1 MLKSSKTA
9 FHFSLFSLTFNC
21 HFVSPK
27 IFPPMKIYDDKHIK
41 NVVLLGAPKTGKT
54 LLAED
59 MLFEAGITHR
69 RGTIEGKNTVS
80 DYHDIEQE
88 RGNSV
93 FATVLHT
100 EWRDYKINIIDT
112 PGFDDFAGE
121 MIASLRVAD
130 TCVMAINAQ
139 HGAEVGTDL
148 IWNYV
153 KQFDRPVIFA
163 VNQEDHPKADFDT
176 TLASLKNH
184 YGTAVTQMQYP
195 VNQGENFNAIIDLLK
210 MVMYKF
216 PAAGGK
222 PEKLPIPES
231 EKEKANRL
239 HNELVEKAAENDEKL
254 MEKYF
259 EKGTLDEDEM
269 REGLKLGMIHH
280 DVFPVFCM
288 SAKKNMG
295 SGRMMGFIDNVAPS
309 PLEAKGEMTDAGKEI
324 PFDPSKPAVL
334 YVFKSGIEPNLG
346 KLSFYKVISG
356 EVTTASE
363 LINRQTG
370 AVERLHQL
378 FIMDGKTRNPV
389 DKLVAGDIGATLKL
403 KDTHT
408 NQTLHAKGNEVA
420 INPIDFPGYRIRTAV
435 VAHSKNDD
443 EKIGEVLGK
452 IHQED
457 PTLQVEY
464 SRELRQLLVSGQG
477 ELHLMVCKWFLENV
491 YKLHVDFVTPRVS
504 YRETIRKPSSAS
516 YRHKKQSGGAG
527 QFGEVYIKIEPYYE
541 GMPEP
546 TEFSVRG
553 KEVVDLEWGGKLV
566 FYNCIVG
573 GVIDARFIPSILKG
587 VMAKMEEGPITG
599 SYVRDVRVMVHDG
612 KMHTV
617 DSNDISFKIAGM
629 MAFKDAFLKAEPQ
642 LLQPIYDMEIM
653 VPEEIM
659 GDVNGDLQTAPSL
672 IMGVD
677 TKGNYQ
683 VIKARTPLAELDR
696 YSTTLRSLS
705 QGRASF
711 SHKFSDFVP
720 VPMEVQQKLAKE
732 LQEVEAV

>member
-1 MLKSSKTA
+1 MKVYDEKHLK
-9 FHFSLFSLTFNC
+9 N
-21 HFVSPK
+21 
-27 IFPPMKIYDDKHIK
+27 I
-41 NVVLLGAPKTGKT
+41 VLLGAPKSGKT

-59 MLFEAGITHR
+59 MIFEAGITHR

-80 DYHDIEQE
+80 DFHEIEQE
-88 RGNSV
+88 RGNSI

-121 MIASLRVAD
+121 MISSIRVAD
-130 TCVMAINAQ
+130 TCVVVINAQ
-139 HGAEVGTDL
+139 HGVEVSTEL

-153 KQFDRPVIFA
+153 DKFNQPVIFA
-163 VNQEDHPKADFDT
+163 INQVDHPKSNFDDA
-176 TLASLKNH
+176 LESLKQTF
-184 YGTAVTQMQYP
+184 GSAVTQMQYP
-195 VNQGENFNAIIDLLK
+195 VNQGEGFNAIIDLLK

-216 PAAGGK
+216 PEEGGK
-222 PEKLPIPES
+222 PEKLPIPDS

-280 DVFPVFCM
+280 DVFPVFVM

-309 PLEAKGEMTDAGKEI
+309 PLEAKPEITTDGQELAY
-324 PFDPSKPAVL
+324 DRTKPTAL
-334 YVFKSGIEPNLG
+334 FVFKTHIEPNLG
-346 KLSFYKVISG
+346 KLSFFKVISG
-356 EVTTASE
+356 EVNSSSE
-363 LINRQTG
+363 LINSQTG
-370 AVERLHQL
+370 ATEKFHQL

-403 KDTHT
+403 KDTYT
-408 NQTLHAKGNEVA
+408 NQTLHAKGFDVTIE
-420 INPIDFPGYRIRTAV
+420 PIEYPAPRIRTAV
-435 VAHSKNDD
+435 VAQSKGDD
-443 EKIGEVLGK
+443 EKIGEVLAK

-457 PTLQVEY
+457 PTIEVGY
-464 SRELRQLLVSGQG
+464 SRELKQLIIAAQG
-477 ELHLMVCKWFLENV
+477 EMHLAVCKWYLENV
-491 YKLHVDFVTPRVS
+491 YKLHVDFVSPRIS
-504 YRETIRKPSSAS
+504 YRETIRKPAQAM

-527 QFGEVYIKIEPYYE
+527 QFGEVHLKIEPYYE
-541 GMPEP
+541 GMAEP

-553 KEVVDLEWGGKLV
+553 KEVIDLEWGGKLV

-587 VMAKMEEGPITG
+587 VMEKMEEGPITG
-599 SYVRDVRVMVHDG
+599 SYVRDVRVMVFDG
-612 KMHTV
+612 KMHPV

-629 MAFKDAFLKAEPQ
+629 MAFREAFMNAEPA
-642 LLQPIYDMEIM
+642 LMEPIYDLEIL

-659 GDVNGDLQTAPSL
+659 GEVMGDLQTRRSL
-672 IMGVD
+672 IMGID
-677 TKGNYQ
+677 SKGNYQ
-683 VIKARTPLAELDR
+683 IIKARTPLAELDR

-711 SHKFSDFVP
+711 SQKFAEFAQVP
-720 VPMEVQQKLAKE
+720 FEIQQKLAKE
-732 LQEVEAV
+732 LHEVEMA

>member
-1 MLKSSKTA
+1 
-9 FHFSLFSLTFNC
+9 
-21 HFVSPK
+21 
-27 IFPPMKIYDDKHIK
+27 MKIYDDKHIK
-41 NVVLLGAPKTGKT
+41 NIVLLGAPKTGKT

-69 RGTIEGKNTVS
+69 RGTIEGKNTIS
-80 DYHDIEQE
+80 DCHEIEQE

-130 TCVMAINAQ
+130 TCVVAINAQ

-153 KQFDRPVIFA
+153 QQFNKPVIFA
-163 VNQEDHPKADFDT
+163 VNQADHPKADFDSA
-176 TLASLKNH
+176 LSSLKEH
-184 YGTAVTQMQYP
+184 YGSAVTQMQYP
-195 VNQGENFNAIIDLLK
+195 LNQGESFNSIIDLLK

-222 PEKLPIPES
+222 PEKLPIPDS
-231 EKEKANRL
+231 EKEKADRL

-269 REGLKLGMIHH
+269 RQGLKLGMVHH
-280 DVFPVFCM
+280 DLFPVFVM

-295 SGRMMGFIDNVAPS
+295 TGRMMGFIDNVAPS
-309 PLEAKGEMTDAGKEI
+309 PADAKPEKTTSGKELSY
-324 PFDPSKPAVL
+324 DRSQPAVL
-334 YVFKSGIEPNLG
+334 FIFKTHIEPNLG
-346 KLSFYKVISG
+346 KLSYFKVMSG
-356 EVTTASE
+356 EVTPTSE
-363 LINRQTG
+363 LINSQTG
-370 AVERLHQL
+370 AVERFHQL
-378 FIMDGKTRNPV
+378 FIMDGKARNPV
-389 DKLVAGDIGATLKL
+389 EKLVAGDIGATLKL
-403 KDTHT
+403 KDTFT
-408 NQTLHAKGNEVA
+408 NQTLYTKGFDVEVE
-420 INPIDFPGYRIRTAV
+420 PIVFPQPRMQVAV
-435 VAHSKNDD
+435 IALSKNDD
-443 EKIGEVLGK
+443 EKIGEVLAK

-457 PTLQVEY
+457 PTLQVGF
-464 SRELRQLLVSGQG
+464 SKELKQLIISAQG
-477 ELHLMVCKWFLENV
+477 ESHLTVCKWFLENL
-491 YKLHVDFVTPRVS
+491 YKLHVDFVTPRIS
-504 YRETIRKPSSAS
+504 YRETIRKPFSSS

-527 QFGEVYIKIEPYYE
+527 QFGEVYMKIEPYYE

-553 KEVVDLEWGGKLV
+553 KEFIDLEWGGKLV

-587 VMAKMEEGPITG
+587 VMEKMEEGPITG

-612 KMHTV
+612 KMHPV

-629 MAFKDAFLKAEPQ
+629 MAFKDAFMKAEPQ
-642 LLQPIYDMEIM
+642 LLEPICDLEIK

-659 GDVNGDLQTAPSL
+659 GDVMGDLQTRRAL
-672 IMGVD
+672 IMGID
-677 TKGNYQ
+677 TSGNYQ
-683 VIKARTPLAELDR
+683 VIKARAPLAELDK
-696 YSTTLRSLS
+696 YSTSLRSIS

-711 SHKFSDFVP
+711 TQRFADYVP
-720 VPMEVQQKLAKE
+720 VPFDLQQKLAKA
-732 LQEVEAV
+732 AVTEMVSV